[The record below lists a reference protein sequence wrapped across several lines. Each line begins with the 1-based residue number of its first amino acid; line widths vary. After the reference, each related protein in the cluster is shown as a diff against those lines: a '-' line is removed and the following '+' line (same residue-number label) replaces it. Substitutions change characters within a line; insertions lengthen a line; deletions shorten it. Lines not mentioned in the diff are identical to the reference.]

1 MIGQRQLK
9 VVIFAA
15 CGLLIAA
22 APAFA
27 ADAQV
32 SGRVVVSGQPLGA
45 GKLVLYLGTG
55 EFLGTTVGKDG
66 AYSFQKLPVP
76 TGTYTVAI
84 EGKGVPAKYQDEKV
98 TPLRIEV
105 REGENTFDFDLQ

>member
-1 MIGQRQLK
+1 ML
-9 VVIFAA
+9 AA
-15 CGLLIAA
+15 IGLLMTA

-32 SGRVVVSGQPLGA
+32 SGRVIVSGVPLGA
-45 GKLVLYLGTG
+45 GKVVLYLGTG
-55 EFLGTTVGKDG
+55 EFLGTNVGKDG
-66 AYSFQKLPVP
+66 SYAFQKLPVP

-84 EGKGVPAKYQDEKV
+84 EGKGVPAQYQDEKV

>member
-1 MIGQRQLK
+1 MISQRQLR
-9 VVIFAA
+9 VVMFAA
-15 CGLLIAA
+15 FGLLIAA
-22 APAFA
+22 DPTFA

-32 SGRVVVSGQPLGA
+32 SGRVVVAGVPLGA
-45 GKLVLYLGTG
+45 GKVVLYLGTG
-55 EFLGTTVGKDG
+55 EFLGTSVGKDG
-66 AYSFQKLPVP
+66 TYAFQKLPVP

-105 REGENTFDFDLQ
+105 RAGENTFDFELQ

>member
-9 VVIFAA
+9 VVMCVA

-22 APAFA
+22 DSTLA

-32 SGRVVVSGQPLGA
+32 SGRVVVAGVPLGA
-45 GKLVLYLGTG
+45 GKVVLYLGTG
-55 EFLGTTVGKDG
+55 EFLGTNVGKDG
-66 AYSFQKLPVP
+66 SYAFQKLPVP

-105 REGENTFDFDLQ
+105 REGENTFDFDLR